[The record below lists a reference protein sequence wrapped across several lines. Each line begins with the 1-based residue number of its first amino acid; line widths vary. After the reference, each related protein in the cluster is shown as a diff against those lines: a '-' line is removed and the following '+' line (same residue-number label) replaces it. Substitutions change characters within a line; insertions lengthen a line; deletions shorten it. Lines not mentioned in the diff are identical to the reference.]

1 MTILVLVQK
10 LFLYQHFLYF
20 IATFLHLWASNEP
33 YTLIIFE
40 PIEMIVGCI
49 NDNKKNVDAETQ
61 RKVISDYA
69 LANDLIIDVFY
80 NYDNVSQVTESF
92 QTNGH
97 IVLFANIVSIGEN
110 LAQVKDNL
118 RLLLSKNLKIIS
130 IKENMILESG
140 KNADFLLQGLEQA
153 LDIMKS
159 MISVVAKRALKN
171 KKEQG
176 YKLGRKTG
184 YRNQK
189 HIWSGKE
196 DEIKQKL
203 LAGVPRTH
211 VAKQTGM
218 SIFSLYNYI
227 NQTPELKQA
236 LWGKN
241 DD

>member
-1 MTILVLVQK
+1 
-10 LFLYQHFLYF
+10 
-20 IATFLHLWASNEP
+20 
-33 YTLIIFE
+33 
-40 PIEMIVGCI
+40 MIVGCI

-189 HIWSGKE
+189 YIWSGKE
-196 DEIKQKL
+196 AEIKQKL
-203 LAGVPRTH
+203 LAGMTRRQ
-211 VAKQTGM
+211 VAQDTGM

-241 DD
+241 DA

>member
-1 MTILVLVQK
+1 
-10 LFLYQHFLYF
+10 
-20 IATFLHLWASNEP
+20 
-33 YTLIIFE
+33 
-40 PIEMIVGCI
+40 MIVGCI
-49 NDNKKNVDAETQ
+49 NDNKKNVDTETQ

-189 HIWSGKE
+189 YIWSGKE
-196 DEIKQKL
+196 EEIKQKL
-203 LAGVPRTH
+203 LAGMTRRQ
-211 VAKQTGM
+211 VAQDTGM

-227 NQTPELKQA
+227 NQTPELKKA

-241 DD
+241 DA

>member
-1 MTILVLVQK
+1 
-10 LFLYQHFLYF
+10 
-20 IATFLHLWASNEP
+20 
-33 YTLIIFE
+33 
-40 PIEMIVGCI
+40 MIVGCI

-97 IVLFANIVSIGEN
+97 IVLFANIVSVGEN

-153 LDIMKS
+153 AEIMSS
-159 MISVVAKRALKN
+159 MISVSSKRALAD

-189 HIWSGKE
+189 YIWSGKE
-196 DEIKQKL
+196 EEIKQKL
-203 LAGVPRTH
+203 LAGMTRRQ
-211 VAKQTGM
+211 VAQDTGM

-241 DD
+241 DA

>member
-1 MTILVLVQK
+1 
-10 LFLYQHFLYF
+10 
-20 IATFLHLWASNEP
+20 
-33 YTLIIFE
+33 
-40 PIEMIVGCI
+40 MIVGCI
-49 NDNKKNVDAETQ
+49 NDNKKNVDTETQ

-153 LDIMKS
+153 AEIMSS
-159 MISVVAKRALKN
+159 MISVSSKRALAD

-189 HIWSGKE
+189 YIWSGKE
-196 DEIKQKL
+196 EEIKQKL
-203 LAGVPRTH
+203 LAGMTRRQ
-211 VAKQTGM
+211 VAQDTGM

-241 DD
+241 DA

>member
-1 MTILVLVQK
+1 
-10 LFLYQHFLYF
+10 
-20 IATFLHLWASNEP
+20 
-33 YTLIIFE
+33 
-40 PIEMIVGCI
+40 MIVGYI
-49 NDNKKNVDAETQ
+49 NSNKKNVDVVAQ
-61 RKVISDYA
+61 RQAISEYA
-69 LANDLIIDVFY
+69 QANGLIIDTFY
-80 NYDNVSQVTESF
+80 TYDNVSQVTESF

-176 YKLGRKTG
+176 YKLGRKIG

>member
-1 MTILVLVQK
+1 
-10 LFLYQHFLYF
+10 
-20 IATFLHLWASNEP
+20 
-33 YTLIIFE
+33 
-40 PIEMIVGCI
+40 MIVGYI
-49 NDNKKNVDAETQ
+49 NSNKKNVDAETQ

-189 HIWSGKE
+189 YIWSGKE
-196 DEIKQKL
+196 EEIKQKL
-203 LAGVPRTH
+203 LAGMTRRQ
-211 VAKQTGM
+211 VAQDTGM

-241 DD
+241 DA

>member
-1 MTILVLVQK
+1 
-10 LFLYQHFLYF
+10 
-20 IATFLHLWASNEP
+20 
-33 YTLIIFE
+33 
-40 PIEMIVGCI
+40 MIVGCI

-69 LANDLIIDVFY
+69 LANGLIIDVFY
-80 NYDNVSQVTESF
+80 NYDNVSQITKSF

-176 YKLGRKTG
+176 YKLGRKG
-184 YRNQK
+184 SKNKK
-189 HIWSGKE
+189 HIWNGKE

-203 LAGVPRTH
+203 LAGVPRTQ

-227 NQTPELKQA
+227 NQTPELKEA

>member
-1 MTILVLVQK
+1 
-10 LFLYQHFLYF
+10 
-20 IATFLHLWASNEP
+20 
-33 YTLIIFE
+33 
-40 PIEMIVGCI
+40 MIVGYI
-49 NDNKKNVDAETQ
+49 NSNKKNVDAETQ

-97 IVLFANIVSIGEN
+97 IVLFANIVSVGEN

-118 RLLLSKNLKIIS
+118 RLLLSKNFKIIS

-171 KKEQG
+171 KEEQG

-189 HIWSGKE
+189 YIWSGKE
-196 DEIKQKL
+196 EEIKQKL
-203 LAGVPRTH
+203 LAGMTRRQ
-211 VAKQTGM
+211 VAQDTGM

-241 DD
+241 DA

>member
-1 MTILVLVQK
+1 
-10 LFLYQHFLYF
+10 
-20 IATFLHLWASNEP
+20 
-33 YTLIIFE
+33 
-40 PIEMIVGCI
+40 MIVGCI

-80 NYDNVSQVTESF
+80 NYDNVSQLAESF
-92 QTNGH
+92 LTGGH
-97 IVLFANIVSIGEN
+97 TVLFANIVSVGGT
-110 LAQVKDNL
+110 LLQVKDNL
-118 RLLLSKNLKIIS
+118 RFLLAKSLKIIS

-189 HIWSGKE
+189 YIWSGKE

-203 LAGVPRTH
+203 LAGMTH
-211 VAKQTGM
+211 RQVAKDTGM

-241 DD
+241 DA

>member
-1 MTILVLVQK
+1 
-10 LFLYQHFLYF
+10 
-20 IATFLHLWASNEP
+20 
-33 YTLIIFE
+33 
-40 PIEMIVGCI
+40 MIVGCI
-49 NDNKKNVDAETQ
+49 NNNKKNVDAETQ

-140 KNADFLLQGLEQA
+140 KDAEMLLQGLEQA
-153 LDIMKS
+153 AEIMSS
-159 MISVVAKRALKN
+159 MISVSSKRALAD

-189 HIWSGKE
+189 YIWSGKE
-196 DEIKQKL
+196 EEIKQKL
-203 LAGVPRTH
+203 LAGMTRRQ
-211 VAKQTGM
+211 VAQDTGM

-241 DD
+241 DA

>member
-1 MTILVLVQK
+1 
-10 LFLYQHFLYF
+10 
-20 IATFLHLWASNEP
+20 
-33 YTLIIFE
+33 
-40 PIEMIVGCI
+40 MIVGCI

-97 IVLFANIVSIGEN
+97 IVRFANIVSIGEN

-140 KNADFLLQGLEQA
+140 KDAEMLLQGLEQA
-153 LDIMKS
+153 AEIMSS
-159 MISVVAKRALKN
+159 MISVSSKRALAD

-189 HIWSGKE
+189 YIWSGKE

-203 LAGVPRTH
+203 LAGVPRTQ

>member
-1 MTILVLVQK
+1 MVFV
-10 LFLYQHFLYF
+10 
-20 IATFLHLWASNEP
+20 
-33 YTLIIFE
+33 
-40 PIEMIVGCI
+40 EMIVGYI
-49 NDNKKNVDAETQ
+49 NSNKKNVDAAAQ
-61 RKVISDYA
+61 RQAISDYA
-69 LANDLIIDVFY
+69 QANGLIIDTFY
-80 NYDNVSQVTESF
+80 TYDNVSQVTESF

-140 KNADFLLQGLEQA
+140 KDAEMLLQGLEQA
-153 LDIMKS
+153 AEIMSS
-159 MISVVAKRALKN
+159 MISVSSKRALAD

-241 DD
+241 DA

>member
-1 MTILVLVQK
+1 
-10 LFLYQHFLYF
+10 
-20 IATFLHLWASNEP
+20 
-33 YTLIIFE
+33 
-40 PIEMIVGCI
+40 MIVGYI
-49 NDNKKNVDAETQ
+49 NSNKKNVDAETQ

-80 NYDNVSQVTESF
+80 NYDNVSQITKSF

-140 KNADFLLQGLEQA
+140 KDAEMLLQGLEQA
-153 LDIMKS
+153 AEIMSS
-159 MISVVAKRALKN
+159 MISVSSKRALAD

-189 HIWSGKE
+189 YIWSGKE
-196 DEIKQKL
+196 EEIKQKL
-203 LAGVPRTH
+203 LAGMTRRQ
-211 VAKQTGM
+211 VAKDTGM

-236 LWGKN
+236 LEAVRN
-241 DD
+241 A

>member
-1 MTILVLVQK
+1 
-10 LFLYQHFLYF
+10 
-20 IATFLHLWASNEP
+20 
-33 YTLIIFE
+33 
-40 PIEMIVGCI
+40 MIVGCI
-49 NDNKKNVDAETQ
+49 NNSKKNVDAETQ

-69 LANDLIIDVFY
+69 LSNGLIIDVFY
-80 NYDNVSQVTESF
+80 NYDNVSQITKSF

-176 YKLGRKTG
+176 YKLGRKVG
-184 YRNQK
+184 SLNK
-189 HIWSGKE
+189 KFIWSGKE

-211 VAKQTGM
+211 IAKQTGM
-218 SIFSLYNYI
+218 SVFSLYNYI
-227 NQTPELKQA
+227 NQTPELKKILRERPNEQ
-236 LWGKN
+236 
-241 DD
+241 

>member
-1 MTILVLVQK
+1 MTILVLIQK

-49 NDNKKNVDAETQ
+49 NDNKKNVDTETQ

-140 KNADFLLQGLEQA
+140 KDAEMLLQGLEQA
-153 LDIMKS
+153 AEIMSS

>member
-1 MTILVLVQK
+1 
-10 LFLYQHFLYF
+10 
-20 IATFLHLWASNEP
+20 
-33 YTLIIFE
+33 
-40 PIEMIVGCI
+40 MIVGYI
-49 NDNKKNVDAETQ
+49 NSNKKNVDAETQ

-97 IVLFANIVSIGEN
+97 IVLFANIVSVGEN

-140 KNADFLLQGLEQA
+140 KDAEMLLQGLEQA
-153 LDIMKS
+153 AEIMSS
-159 MISVVAKRALKN
+159 MISVSSKRALAD

-189 HIWSGKE
+189 YIWSGKE
-196 DEIKQKL
+196 EEIKQKL
-203 LAGVPRTH
+203 LAGMTRRQ
-211 VAKQTGM
+211 VAQDTGM

-241 DD
+241 DA